1 MRGAVHY
8 DDTARGVMFHMAKL
22 LINIVKRRS
31 KKLKLRGIIRNRLTK
46 SSHLSEAGP
55 MARPGKAS

>member
-22 LINIVKRRS
+22 LVNIFKEDR
-31 KKLKLRGIIRNRLTK
+31 KKLKLYRIMRNN
-46 SSHLSEAGP
+46 
-55 MARPGKAS
+55 M

>member
-22 LINIVKRRS
+22 LINIFKEDRT
-31 KKLKLRGIIRNRLTK
+31 KLKLHGIIRNN
-46 SSHLSEAGP
+46 
-55 MARPGKAS
+55 M